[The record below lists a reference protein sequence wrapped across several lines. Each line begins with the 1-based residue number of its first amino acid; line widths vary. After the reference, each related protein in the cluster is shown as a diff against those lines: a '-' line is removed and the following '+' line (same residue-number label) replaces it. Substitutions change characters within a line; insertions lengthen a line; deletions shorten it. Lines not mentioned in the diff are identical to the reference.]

1 MDCKA
6 TSRSRKHKASNLQCF
21 RPDQQYSGSMPK
33 SHGDTLTHLF
43 GDIVPVETHYCE
55 TVGLGHRVRLV
66 AAIENGGHVVGPLMH
81 EGMRCLHWVRGLPLR
96 NQPSEQQ
103 FKAATRSHVHTH
115 AQQHTPTRT
124 HAHPT
129 DNRGQPRTA
138 AEIKTHTCNLTS
150 SAKSAALVSPPKN
163 SPGIIYIK

>member
-66 AAIENGGHVVGPLMH
+66 AAIENGGHVVGPLDAQ
-81 EGMRCLHWVRGLPLR
+81 R
-96 NQPSEQQ
+96 NAV
-103 FKAATRSHVHTH
+103 FALGKGVAVT
-115 AQQHTPTRT
+115 
-124 HAHPT
+124 HPT
-129 DNRGQPRTA
+129 IRA
-138 AEIKTHTCNLTS
+138 AI
-150 SAKSAALVSPPKN
+150 
-163 SPGIIYIK
+163 